1 MSAGFI
7 FWVYNLGMNNTTL
20 VFLVKKNESGI
31 SEICLGM
38 KKRRFGAGRYNGVGG
53 KLLEGESIEQALIR
67 ETKEEIDVT
76 IKEMHKVAILDFSFA
91 NKPEWNQQVHTF
103 FCTVWDGVP
112 TESEEM
118 KPDWFPVDAIPFDR
132 MWPDDIFW
140 LPRVLK
146 GEFIKGKFTFGD
158 NDVILDQQLEA
169 VSEQMLKS

>member
-7 FWVYNLGMNNTTL
+7 FWVYNRGMNNTTL
-20 VFLVKKNESGI
+20 LFLVKKNGEKV
-31 SEICLGM
+31 SEVCLAM

-53 KLLEGESIEQALIR
+53 KLLEGESIEQALVR
-67 ETKEEIDVT
+67 ETKEEIDVDVA
-76 IKEMHKVAILDFSFA
+76 IKDLEKVAILDFSFA
-91 NKPEWNQQVHTF
+91 NKPEWNQSVHAF
-103 FCTVWDGVP
+103 FTTTWGGVP

-118 KPDWFPVDAIPFDR
+118 KPEWFTADTIPFDR

-158 NDVILDQQLEA
+158 NDVIL
-169 VSEQMLKS
+169 EQHISTVANFI